1 MSQLTEFYSGE
12 GKDAEG
18 RTLEVILGMDDEDME
33 IEHDY
38 IQWLF
43 PLKEHSRFNA
53 DAPILT
59 DEDIKAFQADTMEGK
74 LMKYRLLKSFH
85 RFLNFLGLEYH
96 EDEFGKGGWRVK
108 KADNF
113 AARRPEVWNR
123 ANHNWLRITR
133 CLGSLRLLGMKAEC
147 SAFFDFLKN
156 LHNRE
161 ALVTDDTFAYWQEAV
176 C

>member
-1 MSQLTEFYSGE
+1 MSQLTDFYSGE
-12 GKDAEG
+12 GRDTEG
-18 RTLEVILGMDDEDME
+18 RTLDAVLGMDDEDME

-43 PLKEHSRFNA
+43 PLREHSRFNA

-59 DEDIKAFQADTMEGK
+59 DEDIAAFNADK
-74 LMKYRLLKSFH
+74 VMKYRLLKAFH

-96 EDEFGKGGWRVK
+96 EDEFGKGLWRVK

-123 ANHNWLRITR
+123 PNHNWLRITR
-133 CLGSLRLLGMKAEC
+133 CLTSLRLLGMRDEC
-147 SAFFDFLKN
+147 AAFFDFLKN
-156 LHNRE
+156 LHDRE
-161 ALVTDDTFAYWQEAV
+161 ALVTDDTFRYWQSAV
-176 C
+176 EE